1 MEHPS
6 FDKMDDFT
14 QAFRQSTT
22 PTNVALSKIDYINQD
37 KVEKRRHITLE
48 SIQDQLE
55 SMNDRLVHIEETVI
69 SRKSTNMNSRP
80 SSRSV
85 RIENSTNFLPEYIQA
100 QEEKN
105 RRKIEL
111 ALARSQMNN
120 NESISYPNQSLSL
133 VPTQSPIHMKA
144 EQFSYPQNQSSVS
157 MPTNIMTPNV
167 IRAPPRPTSST
178 VQIPPLSSLDISSL
192 STLPYTMHPNN
203 NLPKFKGSADERPVG
218 FLSEFEIRTAT
229 LVGKNDTLLLHAVQ
243 QALFGSALTWFGQ
256 MQNSDNPVRSW
267 SEFKTRFYDRY
278 RTPNQ
283 IRYFRTELNVLFQGD
298 NERTMDFLE
307 RLKSLMIEI
316 DPNCNEEWLIRKF
329 VEKIRLDIRA
339 RLDFDANLTM
349 RELIK
354 KILTI
359 ESNIDELKI
368 VEDLRRTAL
377 QKRKPPVS
385 ITTNNISFIDSSD
398 QYAPS
403 SSNKPTD
410 HKQNYNQHSHN
421 NNNNSFDN
429 NRNRISA
436 HNTDP
441 SISIMHRSND
451 FNKQQNT
458 KNMNNNHHNNNRIN
472 NNNNNN
478 NDQNNN
484 YNSYDFNSNNDQ
496 YNNRSNINNFNNNC
510 TDEYHSNR
518 YDKHGN
524 ATKSQRPTITLNRNS
539 TRTTATANS
548 SNNYKTRWWCPR
560 CERHGHSWERCPFNT
575 ESINYRPN
583 STSCHFPTI
592 IANSPSPVSPSPSHY
607 NNSHSENHHGR

>member
-100 QEEKN
+100 QEENN
-105 RRKIEL
+105 RLKIEL

-133 VPTQSPIHMKA
+133 IPTQSPIHMKA
-144 EQFSYPQNQSSVS
+144 EQSSSPQNQSSVFKPIKNS
-157 MPTNIMTPNV
+157 VSDNNFHCSQVLMPTNIMTPNV

-229 LVGKNDTLLLHAVQ
+229 LVGKNDTLLLHAAQ

-441 SISIMHRSND
+441 SIGIMHRSND

-458 KNMNNNHHNNNRIN
+458 KNKNNNHHNNNRSNNNNNHHNNNHSN

-496 YNNRSNINNFNNNC
+496 YNSRSNINNFNNNC

-518 YDKHGN
+518 YDNHGN
-524 ATKSQRPTITLNRNS
+524 ATKSQRPTVTFNRNS
-539 TRTTATANS
+539 TRSTATANS
-548 SNNYKTRWWCPR
+548 SNNYKTRW
-560 CERHGHSWERCPFNT
+560 
-575 ESINYRPN
+575 
-583 STSCHFPTI
+583 
-592 IANSPSPVSPSPSHY
+592 
-607 NNSHSENHHGR
+607 

>member
-37 KVEKRRHITLE
+37 NVEKRRHITLE

-85 RIENSTNFLPEYIQA
+85 RIENSTNFLSEYIQA
-100 QEEKN
+100 QEENN
-105 RRKIEL
+105 RLKIEL

-120 NESISYPNQSLSL
+120 NESISYPNQSLL
-133 VPTQSPIHMKA
+133 LLPTQSPIHMKT
-144 EQFSYPQNQSSVS
+144 EQSSSPQNQSSVFKPIKNSVSDNNVHCSQVS

-178 VQIPPLSSLDISSL
+178 VQIPPLSSLDTSSL

-229 LVGKNDTLLLHAVQ
+229 LVGKNDTLLLHTVQ

-256 MQNSDNPVRSW
+256 MQNSDNPVHSW

-349 RELIK
+349 RDLIK

-377 QKRKPPVS
+377 QKKKAPVS

-403 SSNKPTD
+403 SSNRPTD
-410 HKQNYNQHSHN
+410 HKQNCNQHSRN
-421 NNNNSFDN
+421 NNKTSFDN

-451 FNKQQNT
+451 FNRQQNT
-458 KNMNNNHHNNNRIN
+458 KNMNNNHHNNNRSN

-484 YNSYDFNSNNDQ
+484 YSSYDFNSNNDQ

-518 YDKHGN
+518 YDNHGH
-524 ATKSQRPTITLNRNS
+524 ATKSQRPTMTFNKNS
-539 TRTTATANS
+539 
-548 SNNYKTRWWCPR
+548 
-560 CERHGHSWERCPFNT
+560 
-575 ESINYRPN
+575 
-583 STSCHFPTI
+583 
-592 IANSPSPVSPSPSHY
+592 
-607 NNSHSENHHGR
+607 